1 MILYFKEEKTIGGTI
16 KEKMKAKKLL
26 ITLLLIL
33 ILPNYNIYATNENES
48 KNTNEDELNLYSE
61 AAVLIDSNTGTVL
74 YSKNG
79 EERKYPASTTKILSA
94 IIAIE
99 TCDLDEIVTV
109 QQSAVSQ
116 IPAGYSSAYLTDGE
130 EISVR
135 DLLTVFLVHSA
146 NEAGYVLAE
155 HISGS
160 IENFAD
166 LMNQKAKEIGCTNSH
181 FVNPS
186 GIHDDNH
193 YSSAYD
199 LSLIAKYCMKN
210 STFRNLVSLQ
220 SCTIEATN
228 KSDSRYYANTNDLIN
243 PSSKYYLE
251 DCIGIKTGFTSEA
264 KNCLISCC
272 SRNNLEL
279 ICVVLGASA
288 TDNGD
293 SARYIDSRALF
304 DYGYSNYSIKNVA
317 QKNEIVST
325 TQIANATKET
335 RNLDLLLSDD
345 LNILVE
351 NNTEIPEPT
360 IYLNE
365 NLNAPITE
373 NSVVG
378 TINYSID
385 GVNYSQDLLASHSV
399 EKNDFLVIVFKTA
412 LAIIILLILMTI
424 LFSKSKKKKKR
435 RYKYARHY

>member
-1 MILYFKEEKTIGGTI
+1 M
-16 KEKMKAKKLL
+16 
-26 ITLLLIL
+26 
-33 ILPNYNIYATNENES
+33 
-48 KNTNEDELNLYSE
+48 
-61 AAVLIDSNTGTVL
+61 TVH
-74 YSKNG
+74 
-79 EERKYPASTTKILSA
+79 E
-94 IIAIE
+94 
-99 TCDLDEIVTV
+99 
-109 QQSAVSQ
+109 SAVSQ

-130 EISVR
+130 EISVK

-155 HISGS
+155 YISGS
-160 IENFAD
+160 IEDFAK
-166 LMNQKAKEIGCTNSH
+166 LMNQKAAEIGCTNSH

-193 YSSAYD
+193 YSSAHD
-199 LSLIAKYCMKN
+199 LSLIARYCMQN

-220 SCTIEATN
+220 SCTIKATN
-228 KSDSRYYANTNDLIN
+228 KSDSRYYVNTNDLIN

-272 SRNNLEL
+272 SKDNLEL

-288 TDNGD
+288 TDDGA
-293 SARYIDSRALF
+293 SARYIDSIALF

-317 QKNEIVST
+317 QKDEIVST

-335 RNLDLLLSDD
+335 RDLDLLLSDD
-345 LNILVE
+345 LNVLVE
-351 NNTEIPEPT
+351 NNTDIPEPT

-373 NSVVG
+373 NTVIG
-378 TINYSID
+378 TINYSVN
-385 GVNYSQDLLASHSV
+385 GVKYSQNLLAAHSV
-399 EKNDFLVIVFKTA
+399 EKNDFLVSIFEIALVGVIFLILITA
-412 LAIIILLILMTI
+412 L
-424 LFSKSKKKKKR
+424 FSRSKKKKKR

>member
-1 MILYFKEEKTIGGTI
+1 
-16 KEKMKAKKLL
+16 MKAKKLF

-48 KNTNEDELNLYSE
+48 KNTDEDELNLYSE

-155 HISGS
+155 HIAGS
-160 IENFAD
+160 IEDFAD

-199 LSLIAKYCMKN
+199 LSLIAKYCIKN
-210 STFRNLVSLQ
+210 STFRGLVLLQ
-220 SCTIEATN
+220 FCKI
-228 KSDSRYYANTNDLIN
+228 
-243 PSSKYYLE
+243 
-251 DCIGIKTGFTSEA
+251 
-264 KNCLISCC
+264 
-272 SRNNLEL
+272 
-279 ICVVLGASA
+279 
-288 TDNGD
+288 
-293 SARYIDSRALF
+293 
-304 DYGYSNYSIKNVA
+304 
-317 QKNEIVST
+317 
-325 TQIANATKET
+325 
-335 RNLDLLLSDD
+335 
-345 LNILVE
+345 
-351 NNTEIPEPT
+351 
-360 IYLNE
+360 
-365 NLNAPITE
+365 
-373 NSVVG
+373 
-378 TINYSID
+378 
-385 GVNYSQDLLASHSV
+385 
-399 EKNDFLVIVFKTA
+399 
-412 LAIIILLILMTI
+412 
-424 LFSKSKKKKKR
+424 
-435 RYKYARHY
+435 